1 MRAPRIDPTNACWD
15 REGFLGCGGMNRFA
29 AALVLAA
36 TLSVVDQAKAEQADA
51 EDVRRLNGTV
61 EALAEGQESLR
72 KQIQSLKDQLEK
84 VRSENAQLR
93 QELLGNRD
101 MVTREQLNQVVEQ
114 LREVDRKRAADA
126 EYVKTQ
132 LADIARDVNKSLAVA
147 VKEPVK
153 ETSKPRGSTRTQEP
167 KGTSDSG
174 SAPPPEVKLPDYMYE
189 HVVKPGETLGAII
202 TAYNQEKGL
211 KITTAHVMAANP
223 GLKDPKRIRVGQ
235 KINIPEV
242 K

>member
-1 MRAPRIDPTNACWD
+1 
-15 REGFLGCGGMNRFA
+15 MNRFA
-29 AALVLAA
+29 AFLLLAA
-36 TLSVVDQAKAEQADA
+36 TLFSPGSGRAESADA

-61 EALAEGQESLR
+61 EALGEGQESLR

-84 VRSENAQLR
+84 VRAENAQLR
-93 QELLGNRD
+93 QELAGNRD

-132 LADIARDVNKSLAVA
+132 LADIARDVNKSLATSVR
-147 VKEPVK
+147 EPVRDSPK
-153 ETSKPRGSTRTQEP
+153 SRGATRTQDP
-167 KGTSDSG
+167 KSASDP
-174 SAPPPEVKLPDYMYE
+174 ATPPAPEVKLPDYMYE
-189 HVVKPGETLGAII
+189 HVVKSGETLGAII

-235 KINIPEV
+235 KLNIPEV

>member
-1 MRAPRIDPTNACWD
+1 
-15 REGFLGCGGMNRFA
+15 MNRFA
-29 AALVLAA
+29 AALLLSA
-36 TLSVVDQAKAEQADA
+36 TIFSAPRAHAEQADA

-61 EALAEGQESLR
+61 EALGEGQESLR

-93 QELLGNRD
+93 QELAGNRD

-126 EYVKTQ
+126 EYVKAQ
-132 LADIARDVNKSLAVA
+132 LADIARDVNKSLAAA

-153 ETSKPRGSTRTQEP
+153 ESPKSRGSTRTQESKP
-167 KGTSDSG
+167 TQEST
-174 SAPPPEVKLPDYMYE
+174 APSTPEVKLPDYMYE

-235 KINIPEV
+235 KLNIPEV

>member
-1 MRAPRIDPTNACWD
+1 
-15 REGFLGCGGMNRFA
+15 MNRFA
-29 AALVLAA
+29 AVLLAA
-36 TLSVVDQAKAEQADA
+36 ITWIASPRGLAEQADA

-61 EALAEGQESLR
+61 EALGEGQESLR

-84 VRSENAQLR
+84 LRSENAQLR
-93 QELLGNRD
+93 QELAGNRD

-126 EYVKTQ
+126 EYVKAQ
-132 LADIARDVNKSLAVA
+132 LADIARDVNKSLAAA

-153 ETSKPRGSTRTQEP
+153 ESSKPRGSTRPPEP

-174 SAPPPEVKLPDYMYE
+174 SPPAPEVKLPDYMYE
-189 HVVKPGETLGAII
+189 HVVKSGETLGAII

-235 KINIPEV
+235 KLNIPEV

>member
-1 MRAPRIDPTNACWD
+1 
-15 REGFLGCGGMNRFA
+15 MNRFA
-29 AALVLAA
+29 AFLLLAA
-36 TLSVVDQAKAEQADA
+36 TLFSPCSGRAESADA

-61 EALAEGQESLR
+61 EALGEGQESLR

-84 VRSENAQLR
+84 VRAENAQLR
-93 QELLGNRD
+93 QELAGNRD

-132 LADIARDVNKSLAVA
+132 LADIARDVNKSLATA
-147 VKEPVK
+147 VRDPVK
-153 ETSKPRGSTRTQEP
+153 DSPKSRGATRTQDP
-167 KGTSDSG
+167 KSVSD
-174 SAPPPEVKLPDYMYE
+174 AATPPAPEVKLPDYMYE

-235 KINIPEV
+235 KLNIPEV

>member
-1 MRAPRIDPTNACWD
+1 
-15 REGFLGCGGMNRFA
+15 MNRFA

-36 TLSVVDQAKAEQADA
+36 TLTTAHRAQAEQADA

-61 EALAEGQESLR
+61 EALGEGQESLR

-93 QELLGNRD
+93 QELAGNRD

-126 EYVKTQ
+126 EYVKAQ
-132 LADIARDVNKSLAVA
+132 LADIARDVNKSLAAA

-153 ETSKPRGSTRTQEP
+153 ESSKPRSSARTQESKP
-167 KGTSDSG
+167 
-174 SAPPPEVKLPDYMYE
+174 APDTTTAPAPEVKLPDYMYE